1 MQQKRNRFL
10 LAFCLVVMM
19 SLFIETVRSS
29 SSGVVLELTSQ
40 NFAST
45 VEAPSNHHRVYF
57 VKFFAPWCGHCKRL
71 APVWSE
77 LAKELEDSSIPHY
90 NNVQLAKINCDEH
103 SDVCRKFSIRGYPTL
118 KLFANGKPVT
128 EYYGQRSIPKI
139 KGFLDDVF
147 SKSKSTGKVEDI
159 IEVDLEAKIK
169 NDHRNW
175 VVMFYNPDSSS
186 FNSYNEKFTEL
197 ATQNKDTF
205 NFFARV
211 NCNQEIEL
219 CTKRFGLDTKTK
231 PVVLYFTGKDRSM
244 SVFTQDISNLQQFI
258 ESDHTKQKVPVPG
271 PVDNTPTIIHFLTD
285 HPYISIGIVTLFC
298 VAILGIFLA
307 VVCMSDDT
315 PERRRSTSDA
325 TSTTTPSERT
335 TSEESNKDEPESPPS
350 TTNETTSNTG
360 SLKERKP
367 RSSDHY

>member
-1 MQQKRNRFL
+1 M
-10 LAFCLVVMM
+10 
-19 SLFIETVRSS
+19 VRSSS

-40 NFAST
+40 NFANT
-45 VEAPSNHHRVYF
+45 VESPSNNHRVYF

-103 SDVCRKFSIRGYPTL
+103 SDVCRRFSIRGYPTL
-118 KLFANGKPVT
+118 KVYANGKPIT

-147 SKSKSTGKVEDI
+147 SKSKSTGNVEDI

-169 NDHRNW
+169 NEQRNW

-186 FNSYNEKFTEL
+186 FNSYNSKFTDI

-211 NCNQEIEL
+211 NCNQETEL
-219 CTKRFGLDTKTK
+219 CTKRFGLDTKTN
-231 PVVLYFTGKDRSM
+231 PVIVYFTGKDRSM
-244 SVFTQDISNLQQFI
+244 SVFTEDISKLQQFI
-258 ESDHTKQKVPVPG
+258 ESGHNSKQKVPVPG

-307 VVCMSDDT
+307 VVCMSDDV
-315 PERRRSTSDA
+315 PERRRSSSDA
-325 TSTTTPSERT
+325 VTTQNVPPSTSSSDSSTHDDS
-335 TSEESNKDEPESPPS
+335 KDEPESPPS
-350 TTNETTSNTG
+350 TTNETNAG

-367 RSSDHY
+367 RTSDHY